1 MYERKLPIQEE
12 CGLDLIREVVFGK
25 WKIHLLYYIS
35 QGISRPGQLQKNI
48 PEATRRVLNIQ
59 LKQLEDDGL
68 VAKTVYDQQP
78 PKVEYYLTDLGKSIM
93 PIINELG
100 QWGDHNSEH
109 LRRVIKNGWYC
120 RRCNTL
126 TTIKRTAC

>member
-48 PEATRRVLNIQ
+48 PEASRRVLNIQ
-59 LKQLEDDGL
+59 LNQLEDDEL
-68 VAKTVYDQQP
+68 VAKTVYNQQP

-100 QWGDHNSEH
+100 RWGDTHSGH
-109 LRRVIKNGWYC
+109 LRRVIK
-120 RRCNTL
+120 
-126 TTIKRTAC
+126 KRLILPEA

>member
-1 MYERKLPIQEE
+1 MYERKLPIQQE

-25 WKIHLLYYIS
+25 WKIHLLYFIS

-59 LKQLEDDGL
+59 LKQLEDDEL

-78 PKVEYYLTDLGKSIM
+78 PKVEYYLTDLGKSVV

-100 QWGDHNSEH
+100 QWGDAHSEH
-109 LRRVIKNGWYC
+109 LRRVIS
-120 RRCNTL
+120 
-126 TTIKRTAC
+126 KRLVLPEA